1 MTASAHPLSVGQ
13 LICRCLLAVSL
24 TLVDD
29 CLCRA

>member
-1 MTASAHPLSVGQ
+1 MGIVVTIAAQ
-13 LICRCLLAVSL
+13 DFCRCLLSTSL